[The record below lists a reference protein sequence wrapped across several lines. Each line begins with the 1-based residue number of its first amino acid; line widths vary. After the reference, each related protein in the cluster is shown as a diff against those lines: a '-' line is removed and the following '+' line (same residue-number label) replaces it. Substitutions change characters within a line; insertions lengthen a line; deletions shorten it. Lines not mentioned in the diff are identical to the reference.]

1 MNGHFGVV
9 GLVWLWLDLCR
20 KHDKWHP
27 KQSGRGLRDYRQFS
41 QTSFVSNV
49 TMQQQLV
56 QYCMLCI
63 VHCWQMWSKLALLT
77 TTFFSRSG
85 LLEWKAQSFD
95 IFPPKTPI
103 LWFFYTVELHLWKH
117 CAKSKQDVWHYFI
130 DKWNF
135 FRKICCVCLGLLV
148 TKSPK
153 LLLIEKICG

>member
-1 MNGHFGVV
+1 MCTILPSWLLIFYHVIYGRIFL
-9 GLVWLWLDLCR
+9 LVRNDR
-20 KHDKWHP
+20 RNTRITSKW
-27 KQSGRGLRDYRQFS
+27 K
-41 QTSFVSNV
+41 T
-49 TMQQQLV
+49 
-56 QYCMLCI
+56 
-63 VHCWQMWSKLALLT
+63 KLALLT

-117 CAKSKQDVWHYFI
+117 CAKSKQNVWHYFI
-130 DKWNF
+130 DKWQI

-153 LLLIEKICG
+153 LLPIEKICG